1 MSARAQAARGYRMRP
16 GPRRRRATGGGAS
29 RIQWDRVGRVALVI
43 VLFLVLASYIGPS
56 INFFD
61 ARQDSKSEQTHLAE
75 LRQENARLKQ
85 RAEELQGPDAAER
98 EARKQGMVDASAAE
112 AAFVVKG
119 LH

>member
-16 GPRRRRATGGGAS
+16 GPRRRRATGGGS

-43 VLFLVLASYIGPS
+43 VLFLVLASYVGPS

-61 ARQDSKSEQTHLAE
+61 AWRGSKSEQSHLAE
-75 LRQENARLKQ
+75 LRQENARLHQ
-85 RAEELQGPDAAER
+85 RAEELKGPDAAER
-98 EARKQGMVDASAAE
+98 EARKLGMIDTSAGE
-112 AAFVVKG
+112 APFVVKG

>member
-16 GPRRRRATGGGAS
+16 GPRRRRATGGAS

-43 VLFLVLASYIGPS
+43 VLFLVLASYVGPS

-61 ARQDSKSEQTHLAE
+61 ARQDSKSEAAHLAE

-98 EARKQGMVDASAAE
+98 EARKLGMIDPSAGE
-112 AAFVVKG
+112 APFVVKG

>member
-16 GPRRRRATGGGAS
+16 GPRRRRATGGGS

-43 VLFLVLASYIGPS
+43 VLFLVLASYVGPS

-61 ARQDSKSEQTHLAE
+61 AWRGSKSEQIHLAE
-75 LRQENARLKQ
+75 MRQENARLKQ
-85 RAEELQGPDAAER
+85 RAEELNGPDAAER
-98 EARKQGMVDASAAE
+98 EARKLGMIDVSAGEASY
-112 AAFVVKG
+112 VIKG